1 MERERLPDRRGCELV
16 AFEHGGRRWTACV
29 GLFDDGRPAE
39 IFIEGP
45 KDSPLL
51 ALARDAAIL
60 ASIALQHGATLA
72 VIRHALAGR
81 DEGPLAAA
89 LALIENGRTSDG

>member
-1 MERERLPDRRGCELV
+1 MTRARLPDRRDCELIDF
-16 AFEHGGRRWTACV
+16 AHGGRKWTACV
-29 GLFDDGRPAE
+29 GRFGDGRPAE

-60 ASIALQHGATLA
+60 CSIALQFGAPLD
-72 VIRHALAGR
+72 VIRHALDGR
-81 DEGPLAAA
+81 ETGPLAKA
-89 LALIENGRTSDG
+89 LGLIDGGG

>member
-1 MERERLPDRRGCELV
+1 MAERERLPDRRKAELV
-16 AFEHGGRRWTACV
+16 DFEHGGRRWTACV
-29 GLFDDGRPAE
+29 GRFEDGRPAE

-60 ASIALQHGATLA
+60 ASIALQHGASLETLH
-72 VIRHALAGR
+72 HALAGR
-81 DEGPLAAA
+81 GAGPLGVA
-89 LALIENGRTSDG
+89 LALIAEAT

>member
-1 MERERLPDRRGCELV
+1 MSRERLPNRRRAELV
-16 AFEHGGRRWTACV
+16 TFDHGARKWTACV
-29 GLFDDGRPAE
+29 GRFADGRLAE

-60 ASIALQHGATLA
+60 ASIALQHGAPLA
-72 VIRHALAGR
+72 VIRRALSGR
-81 DEGPLAAA
+81 DEGPLAAS
-89 LALIENGRTSDG
+89 LALIDEAAP

>member
-1 MERERLPDRRGCELV
+1 MTRARLPDRRDCELIDF
-16 AFEHGGRRWTACV
+16 AHGGRKWTACV
-29 GLFDDGRPAE
+29 GRFADGRPAE

-72 VIRHALAGR
+72 TIRHALAGR

-89 LALIENGRTSDG
+89 LALAERTGQ

>member
-1 MERERLPDRRGCELV
+1 MSRERLPDRRGCELIT
-16 AFEHGGRRWTACV
+16 FEHGNRKWTACV
-29 GLFDDGRPAE
+29 GRFDDGRPAE

-51 ALARDAAIL
+51 AMARDVAIL
-60 ASIALQHGATLA
+60 ASIALQHGASVD

-81 DEGPLAAA
+81 DIGPLSAA
-89 LALIENGRTSDG
+89 LGLIR